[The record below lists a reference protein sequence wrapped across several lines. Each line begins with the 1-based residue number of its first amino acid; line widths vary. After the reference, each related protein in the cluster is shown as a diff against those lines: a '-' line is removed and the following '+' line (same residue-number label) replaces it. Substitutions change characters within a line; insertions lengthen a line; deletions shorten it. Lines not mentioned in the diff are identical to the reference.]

1 MVPKDVSRWVPT
13 FCFFV
18 SFCDAEEGF
27 MQTFYLSRN
36 QHGYFRV
43 RFPDPVTGKL
53 GKAKSTHTKNRQK
66 ITLIADE

>member
-1 MVPKDVSRWVPT
+1 M
-13 FCFFV
+13 

-43 RFPDPVTGKL
+43 SFPDPVSGKL
-53 GKAKSTHTKNRQK
+53 GKAKSTHTKKRQK
-66 ITLIADE
+66 ATLIADE